1 MESILSQQ
9 LNVLLSMTLLV
20 HSAMAICLFAF
31 ARSSN
36 RNTLLWTLAGFV
48 GGLLALITYIV
59 LSIRDYSQPETSRT
73 YVFRGDDTELEAH
86 LLNQTDMRGEKDE
99 AIEGL
104 ISEGYLE
111 KAREQAREKMQT
123 SFNYGDGMREHI
135 YRSYL
140 KRIDLLSQHTPSRL

>member
-9 LNVLLSMTLLV
+9 LNILLSMTLLV
-20 HSAMAICLFAF
+20 HCAMAICLFAF
-31 ARSSN
+31 AKSSG
-36 RNTLLWTLAGFV
+36 RNTILWTCAGFF
-48 GGLLALITYIV
+48 GGLLGLIVYIV
-59 LSIRDYSQPETSRT
+59 FSIMDYSQPEKSRS
-73 YVFRGDDTELEAH
+73 YVFRGDDSELETH
-86 LLNQTDMRGEKDE
+86 LLSHTDMRGEKDE

-140 KRIDLLSQHTPSRL
+140 KRIELLSEHTPSSM